1 MTCRL
6 VKPQRRL
13 DTLKKDLT
21 IKRQLIGCNTTG
33 KTETYRFCQC
43 HIVRT
48 LDSNQPTDS
57 NNHVGLLNPKEG
69 LVRWKKT

>member
-13 DTLKKDLT
+13 DTLEKDTTL
-21 IKRQLIGCNTTG
+21 KSNTTG

-48 LDSNQPTDS
+48 LDSTSLNLTV
-57 NNHVGLLNPKEG
+57 NHVGLLNPKEG
-69 LVRWKKT
+69 L

>member
-13 DTLKKDLT
+13 DTLEKDITL
-21 IKRQLIGCNTTG
+21 KRQLIGCNTTG
-33 KTETYRFCQC
+33 KADTYRFCQC

-48 LDSNQPTDS
+48 LDSTS
-57 NNHVGLLNPKEG
+57 LLTVNHVGPLNPKEG
-69 LVRWKKT
+69 LVQWKKT

>member
-13 DTLKKDLT
+13 DTLEKDITL
-21 IKRQLIGCNTTG
+21 KRQLIGCNTTG

-48 LDSNQPTDS
+48 LDSTS
-57 NNHVGLLNPKEG
+57 LLTVHHVGLLNPKEG
-69 LVRWKKT
+69 LVHWKKT

>member
-13 DTLKKDLT
+13 DTLEKDITL
-21 IKRQLIGCNTTG
+21 KRQLIGCNTTG

-48 LDSNQPTDS
+48 LDSTRLLTV
-57 NNHVGLLNPKEG
+57 NHVDLLNPEEG
-69 LVRWKKT
+69 LVHWKKT

>member
-13 DTLKKDLT
+13 DTLEKDITL
-21 IKRQLIGCNTTG
+21 KRQLIGCNTTG
-33 KTETYRFCQC
+33 KTDTYRFYQC

-48 LDSNQPTDS
+48 LDSTSLQTV
-57 NNHVGLLNPKEG
+57 NHVGLLNPKEG
-69 LVRWKKT
+69 LEQWKKT

>member
-13 DTLKKDLT
+13 DTLEKDITL
-21 IKRQLIGCNTTG
+21 KRQLIGCNTTG

-43 HIVRT
+43 HFVRT
-48 LDSNQPTDS
+48 LDSTS
-57 NNHVGLLNPKEG
+57 LLTVNHVGLLNPEEG
-69 LVRWKKT
+69 LVHWKKT